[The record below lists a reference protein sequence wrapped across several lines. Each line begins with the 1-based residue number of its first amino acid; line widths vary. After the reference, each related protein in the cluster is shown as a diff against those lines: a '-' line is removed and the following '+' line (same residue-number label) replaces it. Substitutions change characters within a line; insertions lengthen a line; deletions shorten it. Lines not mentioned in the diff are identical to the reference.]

1 MKLAG
6 FLKKCQHPLLLFSG
20 TYPLLVMLAARILPD
35 ALTVLLWIGLAY
47 VPLAWVCL
55 LAPGRIRIPAAVVG
69 AALLFLLG
77 KALLPTQQ
85 SAAWVLIPAAYTVLL
100 FALLPIAGQP
110 TEAELPPAWYVI
122 GLFAHMIVQIL
133 TDYARRLQSPL
144 YVPVEKTLLFLFL
157 MFMALAMMGLNR
169 SSLVLASQSRVK
181 VPVQMRRQNLL
192 LTLGLLGIAIAVAAL
207 PAIGAF
213 LRNLWDSAVS
223 GIAAVAG
230 FFASMLAGINGGTS
244 GEKEEGITAGYG
256 TIETTEP
263 GMLQQILEKIVGI
276 IALLVAAVL
285 LFYLGRKLAKVLGRL
300 FRWLW
305 QRLVV
310 FGNAAVKDYEDEIT
324 DTRDDARYEPLSL
337 IKRIQSIGQRTDVS
351 RMDPGQR
358 VRYRYQRLRMKHPDW
373 QAASTARENLTYQ
386 TAQLYERVRYGGES
400 LSETEAQ
407 QFWEET
413 RQI

>member
-35 ALTVLLWIGLAY
+35 ALTVLLWMGLAY

-77 KALLPTQQ
+77 KALLPTHQ

-110 TEAELPPAWYVI
+110 KEAELPPAWYVI

-169 SSLVLASQSRVK
+169 SSPYR
-181 VPVQMRRQNLL
+181 
-192 LTLGLLGIAIAVAAL
+192 
-207 PAIGAF
+207 
-213 LRNLWDSAVS
+213 LW
-223 GIAAVAG
+223 I
-230 FFASMLAGINGGTS
+230 
-244 GEKEEGITAGYG
+244 
-256 TIETTEP
+256 
-263 GMLQQILEKIVGI
+263 
-276 IALLVAAVL
+276 
-285 LFYLGRKLAKVLGRL
+285 
-300 FRWLW
+300 
-305 QRLVV
+305 
-310 FGNAAVKDYEDEIT
+310 
-324 DTRDDARYEPLSL
+324 
-337 IKRIQSIGQRTDVS
+337 
-351 RMDPGQR
+351 
-358 VRYRYQRLRMKHPDW
+358 
-373 QAASTARENLTYQ
+373 
-386 TAQLYERVRYGGES
+386 
-400 LSETEAQ
+400 
-407 QFWEET
+407 
-413 RQI
+413 